1 MDVKGTFDLLEEH
14 LTIPAGQAWTRYLLR
29 WTQSAERELARRDA
43 TRVLTSQFAPS
54 GRRLLLF
61 VLFRRLISAATP
73 ALGAEID
80 ERLRALGGLLV
91 YDVRLATS
99 EQRSRV
105 AQELLSD
112 LEVGAEDGP
121 LARVPLLAPLLDR
134 LVAQFVDMALELAG
148 RLACDRVAIVE
159 ALFGGVD
166 PGPVTAVSSDGADA
180 HRHGHVA
187 LVLTFRDGRRC
198 FYKPH
203 DCMPDVLFASLAS
216 RVLTDDLVVPRTL
229 ARGGYGWCEFVKCA
243 PASSEAD
250 VRAYFLRLGRSF
262 ALLQALGSADLHV
275 DNWLAC
281 GARPALVDLETILSP
296 VPRVFN
302 DETVS
307 PDASG
312 SAEDD
317 FLRDLNLSLI
327 PSCLLPSSAGGV
339 EFSVMLAD
347 GEGQTCLPELDGR
360 RVSVLGYEDVLIK
373 GFSEGYDRCRAARDG
388 LRAAVQDFSGTTIR
402 RLVRNTNFY
411 AQVLT
416 RMQGRRALTSR
427 EEQEG
432 IAARVEEFFV
442 RHGARHMLPIARFEE
457 KCMMR
462 GDVPYFCTRADG
474 LDLCGDD
481 ASEGGVVMPD
491 FFERSAVEAAL
502 ERIDRLSEA
511 ERDFEAGILRESLRM
526 ALVHVPES
534 EGAPSTSADAP
545 CALEAGEALAEA
557 VTLFEDIEA
566 RLLTGPSGAR
576 GWIARNGELEAL
588 AIARPGLAQGTG
600 GYGVLFAAL
609 VGARGVS
616 ADVRRRARE
625 LAELCLDR
633 LELTLEGLGR
643 ARIIAETAIPFG
655 VTDGL
660 GGALVS
666 LAHMERRLRDGR
678 ARELA
683 ARIFALL
690 DRADIEGAKQP
701 DAYAGLAGLILGIDA
716 CIPLF
721 MVGDAGD
728 ARVAPEAE
736 LALRGAREAT
746 RRASARLLELRALPD
761 PTAAD
766 GPSAEA
772 PLLWD
777 TLGKGR
783 PAGGAAHGMIG
794 IAAAL
799 LAASDLTGDST
810 LAGPALDALA
820 FEHRTYS
827 EKLGTWPDFRV
838 LAHPSSAMHGLC
850 SGAPGEGLALL
861 FCRDRLARLA
871 DPASLGDPEA
881 TAFLGEDISRAV
893 EACLS
898 HEAMERDHLCCGNA
912 ASVEFLLEVARI
924 GGGAATGGG
933 VPGLASRV
941 ESCRARAAELLAVGR
956 ARGWRLLPRG
966 YRDIPDM
973 SLLYGRSGVGY
984 ELLRL
989 AEPTLP
995 PLLF

>member
-1 MDVKGTFDLLEEH
+1 MDVKGTFDLLEGH
-14 LTIPAGQAWTRYLLR
+14 LTIPADQVWTRYLLR

-61 VLFRRLISAATP
+61 VLFRRLVSAATP

-166 PGPVTAVSSDGADA
+166 PGPVTAVSSDGADT
-180 HRHGHVA
+180 HRHGRVA
-187 LVLTFRDGRRC
+187 LALTFQDGRRC

-203 DCMPDVLFASLAS
+203 DCMPDVLFASLSS
-216 RVLTDDLVVPRTL
+216 RVLADDLVVPRTL
-229 ARGGYGWCEFVKCA
+229 ARDGYGWCEFVKCA

-262 ALLQALGSADLHV
+262 ALLQALGSVDLHV

-307 PDASG
+307 PDVSG

-360 RVSVLGYEDVLIK
+360 RVSVLGYEDVLIE
-373 GFSEGYDRCRAARDG
+373 GFSEGYDRCLAARDE
-388 LRAAVQDFSGTTIR
+388 LRAAVRAFSGTTIR

-411 AQVLT
+411 AQVLN
-416 RMQGRRALTSR
+416 RMQGRRALASR
-427 EEQEG
+427 EAQEG
-432 IAARVEEFFV
+432 IAARAEEFFV

-457 KCMMR
+457 ECMMR
-462 GDVPYFCTRADG
+462 GDVPYFCTRAEG
-474 LDLCGDD
+474 RDLCGDD
-481 ASEGGVVMPD
+481 ASAASVVMPD

-511 ERDFEAGILRESLRM
+511 ERDFEVGILRESLRM
-526 ALVHVPES
+526 ALVHVPETG
-534 EGAPSTSADAP
+534 GAPSAP
-545 CALEAGEALAEA
+545 GSALEPEGALAEA
-557 VTLFEDIEA
+557 VMLFEDIEA

-600 GYGVLFAAL
+600 GYGMFFAAL
-609 VGARGVS
+609 
-616 ADVRRRARE
+616 ADAQGIHAGVRRRARE

-666 LAHMERRLRDGR
+666 LAHTERHLRDGR
-678 ARELA
+678 ARELV

-690 DRADIEGAKQP
+690 DRADIEGARQP

-716 CIPLF
+716 CVPLF
-721 MVGDAGD
+721 MAGDAGD
-728 ARVAPEAE
+728 ARVASGAE
-736 LALRGAREAT
+736 LALRGACDAI
-746 RRASARLLELRALPD
+746 RRASARLLELRTLPD

-766 GPSAEA
+766 GSSAET

-810 LAGPALDALA
+810 LVGPALDALA

-838 LAHPSSAMHGLC
+838 SAHPSSAMHGLC

-881 TAFLGEDISRAV
+881 AAFLGEDISRAV
-893 EACLS
+893 DACLS

-912 ASVEFLLEVARI
+912 SAVELLLEVARVGESAVD
-924 GGGAATGGG
+924 GGGM
-933 VPGLASRV
+933 PSLAGRA

-966 YRDIPDM
+966 YRDVPDM
-973 SLLYGRSGVGY
+973 SLLYGRAGVGY

-989 AEPTLP
+989 AEPSLP